1 MIGDLRAQEAA
12 LLKGEQRLGDL
23 LDRYGSTGVTEAMEM
38 LIAYSERKTREAI
51 AAIPNGSYEFED
63 YMDHDGFKLNKPVK
77 IKCRLEVFDDCLR
90 FDFTG
95 TDPQVQG
102 AINATMSLTWTTVF
116 VCVSCILPDDVP
128 FNEGMTR
135 AIEVHAPEGAI
146 INPRPPAP
154 VNVRSVTLQR
164 IVDAVLGAPVQAVPE
179 RFGAQSCG
187 VVVGVS
193 FGGVDPRTGK
203 NFVFYEA
210 YCGALGGT
218 RSGDGADG
226 INCGVANPQN
236 IPAEVAEMNYPIRIH
251 RFELVR
257 DSGGSGEFRGGLRL
271 KPEYEMLAETATF
284 NVRGERSAFAPR
296 GSHGGGNGS
305 LSTAF
310 LEGDDGK
317 MHPIPSKFGGQTQR
331 GRRLVVIQSGGGG
344 FGGPARRNR
353 ASLKSDYLD
362 GKMSAGKIKQDFGVD
377 ITTGG

>member
-1 MIGDLRAQEAA
+1 VRATELYQEGLIIPPIRICEGGQENAMLFDLIRANVRQPDIMIGDLRAQEAA

-38 LIAYSERKTREAI
+38 LIAYSERKTRAAI

-102 AINATMSLTWTTVF
+102 PINATMSLTWTTVF

-135 AIEVHAPEGAI
+135 TIEVHAPDGAI
-146 INPRPPAP
+146 INPRHPAP

-164 IVDAVLGAPVQAVPE
+164 IVDAVLGAPAQAVPE

-210 YCGALGGT
+210 YSWRFGRHSFRRRRGWNKLRRGQSAEYPR
-218 RSGDGADG
+218 RSGGNELSDTHTPLRTGA
-226 INCGVANPQN
+226 
-236 IPAEVAEMNYPIRIH
+236 
-251 RFELVR
+251 RFRRQRRVSRWPGTQARVR
-257 DSGGSGEFRGGLRL
+257 DAR
-271 KPEYEMLAETATF
+271 
-284 NVRGERSAFAPR
+284 
-296 GSHGGGNGS
+296 GNGN
-305 LSTAF
+305 LQCAWRALCVRAARFTR
-310 LEGDDGK
+310 LW
-317 MHPIPSKFGGQTQR
+317 QR
-331 GRRLVVIQSGGGG
+331 QSECGL
-344 FGGPARRNR
+344 P
-353 ASLKSDYLD
+353 
-362 GKMSAGKIKQDFGVD
+362 
-377 ITTGG
+377 